1 MPNFM
6 MLQELQVLQQ
16 PSKHRPIYEKLR
28 KIAANFK
35 KIGKYSMKLH
45 KILRVYR
52 LRCTA
57 YSVKIL
63 VICSNCM
70 SCCNCVDR
78 SNCKVLA
85 ISWLSWMKLCVRL
98 YITIKTFNT
107 SYKLIL
113 LKASLLQFAANLDI
127 FVANYCKSKTKQW
140 SASKLR

>member
-1 MPNFM
+1 M
-6 MLQELQVLQQ
+6 MLQKLQVLQQ

-35 KIGKYSMKLH
+35 KIWKYSMKSH
-45 KILRVYR
+45 KIPSVYHLRSA
-52 LRCTA
+52 A

-70 SCCNCVDR
+70 SCCNCIDC

-85 ISWLSWMKLCVRL
+85 ISWLFWMKLCVSI
-98 YITIKTFNT
+98 YIKIFNT

-140 SASKLR
+140 SASKLYR